1 MLNYFPEGINNP
13 FISDQKKLLF
23 LQNEFHFDMLYV
35 VLKPKISHLCSQQQ
49 IRRELLESQLKVAS
63 LQDMSCQLLVN
74 AEGKDCLEAKEKVHV
89 IGNRLKMLLKDV
101 TRHIK
106 ELEKILDIS
115 SSQLV
120 SLFYDLLIMASYN
133 GQFLSN
139 LHFCYQN
146 DFIFFVLFF

>member
-1 MLNYFPEGINNP
+1 
-13 FISDQKKLLF
+13 
-23 LQNEFHFDMLYV
+23 
-35 VLKPKISHLCSQQQ
+35 
-49 IRRELLESQLKVAS
+49 
-63 LQDMSCQLLVN
+63 MSCQLLVN
-74 AEGKDCLEAKEKVHV
+74 AEGTDCLEAKEKVHV

-120 SLFYDLLIMASYN
+120 SLFYDLLITASYN
-133 GQFLSN
+133 SQFLSN

-146 DFIFFVLFF
+146 ACIFFVLFVLFFGHVLLMLKSVNLNSFIMLLISCYHTLTTPVKTNFLCNIHRLIARK